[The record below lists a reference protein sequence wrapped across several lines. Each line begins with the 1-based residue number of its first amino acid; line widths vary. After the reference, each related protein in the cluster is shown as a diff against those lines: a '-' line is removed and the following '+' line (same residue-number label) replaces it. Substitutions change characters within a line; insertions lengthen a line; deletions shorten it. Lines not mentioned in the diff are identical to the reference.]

1 MYGVHTATEGE
12 LVTTS
17 RSSDLSCSPFRA
29 MNIPRMR
36 RHSSA
41 VVALVKSRCISQ
53 TSDSVIAGTGFA
65 MFLLI
70 SLGAWDDVRAG
81 GMTGEMFPLTGPLVW
96 KDEGEERGEIA
107 GRSGVCGCPEEDD
120 TVRGARGSS

>member
-1 MYGVHTATEGE
+1 
-12 LVTTS
+12 
-17 RSSDLSCSPFRA
+17 

-41 VVALVKSRCISQ
+41 VVAFMKRRCISRA
-53 TSDSVIAGTGFA
+53 SDSVIAGTGFA
-65 MFLLI
+65 KFLLI
-70 SLGAWDDVRAG
+70 GLRAWDDVRAG

-107 GRSGVCGCPEEDD
+107 G
-120 TVRGARGSS
+120 